1 MILDAYD
8 EWLEQN
14 GEKCW
19 KEFNDLLN
27 IVKHVVLT
35 INNDYED
42 KIEFIADIYYEHDFV
57 SDAKFNEKHESVFVY
72 EFQLDKMCEILNNKF
87 DLELSI
93 PEDFIS
99 NYMDAYEAKIARIA
113 KKIAK

>member
-19 KEFNDLLN
+19 EEFNDLLN

-57 SDAKFNEKHESVFVY
+57 NDAKFNEKHESVFVY

-99 NYMDAYEAKIARIA
+99 NYMDTYEAKIARIA